1 MADQWARSDEQSADD
16 PDAGGVARRRS
27 RLTTPRWVLA
37 VLAFVVGAGA
47 LAAVAGLSD
56 TFGGDATPAALETAF
71 ERGFTAGERE
81 AATAAEQDA
90 QFAATLAAA
99 DSAGYSRGLRQGLT
113 ESNTVFVPKFAVS
126 AGQDAV
132 VVFAIEDK
140 AAACESGLPEALLA
154 LIGVT
159 GCETEDSEHAL
170 SE

>member
-1 MADQWARSDEQSADD
+1 MGDQWARSGDD

-27 RLTTPRWVLA
+27 RLTTPTWVLA
-37 VLAFVVGAGA
+37 VLAFVMGVGA
-47 LAAVAGLSD
+47 LAAVAALSD
-56 TFGGDATPAALETAF
+56 AFGGDATPAALETAF
-71 ERGFTAGERE
+71 DRGFTAGERE

-90 QFAATLAAA
+90 QFAATVAAA

-113 ESNTVFVPKFAVS
+113 EATTVFLPKFAVS
-126 AGQDAV
+126 AGQDAA

-140 AAACESGLPEALLA
+140 AAACRSGLPEALLA

-159 GCETEDSEHAL
+159 GCEAKDGERAL